1 MSNGMT
7 NPFRVGHVLS
17 RGFRILF
24 RNFITFGLVT
34 LIVLMPY
41 VLVVSVSSDLFA
53 ANFSSASVGILALGI
68 LLLPILLAYLAT
80 AAVAHGAFEALRG
93 QRPGIGGCLLRGFS
107 LSVPVFGV
115 AIATLLALVL
125 SLVPPALAVIYLKG
139 GLAVLMFV
147 VLLFPLF
154 VVITVLWV
162 AVPVIVVERRGILR
176 GLSRSIAL
184 TKGNRWRVFGII
196 MILWLINWVTNLVG
210 GLLLLPFSLTGGG
223 GVAGVI
229 VTGVLVSIYLALNGV
244 MSTIGYHDLRVAKEG
259 FAIDD
264 IAAVFD

>member
-1 MSNGMT
+1 MSNGIT
-7 NPFRVGHVLS
+7 NPFRVGSVLG

-24 RNFITFGLVT
+24 RNFITFGLVA

-41 VLVVSVSSDLFA
+41 VLVLSTISELFT
-53 ANFSSASVGILALGI
+53 ANFSSTSVVILASVI

-80 AAVAHGAFEALRG
+80 AAIAHGAFEALRG
-93 QRPGIGGCLLRGFS
+93 QRPSIARCLLRGFS

-115 AIATLLALVL
+115 AIVTVLALVL
-125 SLVPPALAVIYLKG
+125 SMVPSALAAIYLKG
-139 GLAVLMFV
+139 GFAVLMFL

-154 VVITVLWV
+154 LVITVLWV
-162 AVPVIVVERRGILR
+162 AVPVVVIERRGILH

-184 TKGNRWRVFGII
+184 TKGNRWRAFGII

-210 GLLLLPFSLTGGG
+210 GLLLLPFTFAGGG
-223 GVAGVI
+223 SVAGLI
-229 VTGVLVSIYLALNGV
+229 MTGVLVSIYLALNAV
-244 MSTIGYHDLRVAKEG
+244 MSTVGYHDLRVAKEG

>member
-1 MSNGMT
+1 MSNGIT
-7 NPFRVGHVLS
+7 SPFRVGHVLS

-24 RNFITFGLVT
+24 RNFITFAVVAL
-34 LIVLMPY
+34 LVLMPY
-41 VLVVSVSSDLFA
+41 VLVMSTISDLFTA
-53 ANFSSASVGILALGI
+53 KFSSTSVIILVSVI
-68 LLLPILLAYLAT
+68 VLLPILLAYLAT

-93 QRPGIGGCLLRGFS
+93 RRPGIGGCLLRGFS

-115 AIATLLALVL
+115 AIATVLALAL
-125 SLVPPALAVIYLKG
+125 SLVPSVLAVIFLKD
-139 GLAVLMFV
+139 GLAFVMFV

-162 AVPVIVVERRGILR
+162 AVPVIVIERRGMLR
-176 GLSRSIAL
+176 GLARSIAL

-210 GLLLLPFSLTGGG
+210 GLLLLPFTLSGGG
-223 GVAGVI
+223 DTAGLI
-229 VTGVLVSIYLALNGV
+229 VTGLLVSIYLALNGV
-244 MSTIGYHDLRVAKEG
+244 MSTVGYHDLRVAKEG

>member
-1 MSNGMT
+1 MSNGIT
-7 NPFRVGHVLS
+7 NPFRVGGVLS

-24 RNFITFGLVT
+24 RNFITFGLVA

-41 VLVVSVSSDLFA
+41 VLVLSTISELFT
-53 ANFSSASVGILALGI
+53 ANFSSTSVVILASVI

-80 AAVAHGAFEALRG
+80 AAIAHGAFEALRG
-93 QRPGIGGCLLRGFS
+93 QRPGIARCLLRGFS

-115 AIATLLALVL
+115 AIATVLALLV
-125 SLVPPALAVIYLKG
+125 SLVPAVLAAVFLKD
-139 GLAVLMFV
+139 GLAVLMFL

-154 VVITVLWV
+154 LVITVLWV
-162 AVPVIVVERRGILR
+162 AVPVIVVERRGILH

-184 TKGNRWRVFGII
+184 TKGNRWRAFGII

-210 GLLLLPFSLTGGG
+210 GLLLLPFTFAGGG
-223 GVAGVI
+223 SVAGLI
-229 VTGVLVSIYLALNGV
+229 MTGVLVSIYLALNAV
-244 MSTIGYHDLRVAKEG
+244 MSSVGYHDLRVAKEG